1 MTLATY
7 QEILKNAE
15 RLAHQKRVEASAMK
29 LLLLHFAGLTPT
41 ELYTSLDRTMPEAN
55 RLAFE
60 TAVKRHVEDHV
71 PVQYLVGHVWFYGY
85 RFLVDD
91 RVLIPRFETE
101 ELVANVLIQYDET
114 FGKAPVDLVDV
125 GTGSG
130 CLAIALAMEEPLFN
144 VTATDISDAALAVAK
159 ENAAAIGANVS
170 FLPGDMLKPLQG
182 RKFDIL
188 VSNPPYIPAG
198 ETLADVIVGHE
209 PDVALYGGDDGLK
222 FYRIILAGA
231 SAILKPKSLIA
242 FEHGYDK
249 AAELRQIALIHF
261 PFARV
266 YTLADLQGRDRMTF
280 IVNG

>member
-7 QEILKNAE
+7 QEILKSAE

-101 ELVANVLIQYDET
+101 ELVANVLVQYDES
-114 FGKAPVDLVDV
+114 FGKQAVDLVDV

-130 CLAIALAMEEPLFN
+130 CLAITLAMEEPLFN

-231 SAILKPKSLIA
+231 SAILKPKSFLA

-249 AAELRQIALIHF
+249 AAELRELALIHF
-261 PFARV
+261 PSARV

>member
-1 MTLATY
+1 MATY
-7 QEILKNAE
+7 QEILRNAE
-15 RLAHQKRVEASAMK
+15 RHAHQKRVEASAMK
-29 LLLLHFAGLTPT
+29 LLLLHFAGLSPT
-41 ELYTSLDRTMPEAN
+41 ELYTSLDRSMPEEN
-55 RLAFE
+55 QKAFE
-60 TAVKRHVEDHV
+60 TAVMRHIEEHV

-101 ELVANVLIQYDET
+101 ELVANVLVQYDET
-114 FGKAPVDLVDV
+114 FAGQPVDLVDV

-130 CLAIALAMEEPLFN
+130 CLAITLAMEEPRLT
-144 VTATDISDAALAVAK
+144 VTATDISESALAVAK
-159 ENAAAIGANVS
+159 DNAAAIGAQIS
-170 FLPGDMLKPLQG
+170 FLSGDMLAPLQG

-198 ETLADVIVGHE
+198 EALAPVIAGHE
-209 PDVALYGGDDGLK
+209 PDVALFGGDDGLK

-231 SAILKPKSLIA
+231 AAILKPKSFLA

-249 AAELRQIALIHF
+249 AAELRKIASVHF
-261 PFARV
+261 PSARI

>member
-7 QEILKNAE
+7 QDVLRAAE
-15 RLAHQKRVEASAMK
+15 KTARSHRLEASAVK
-29 LLLLHFAGLTPT
+29 LLLLHFAGLSPT
-41 ELYTSLDRTMPEAN
+41 ELYTSLDREMPEEN
-55 RLAFE
+55 RIAFAR
-60 TAVKRHVEDHV
+60 AVDRHVLEHV

-101 ELVANVLIQYDET
+101 ELVANVLVQYDET
-114 FGKAPVDLVDV
+114 FHGKPVDLVDV

-130 CLAIALAMEEPLFN
+130 CLAIALAKEEPQIRA
-144 VTATDISDAALAVAK
+144 TATDISEEALAVAK
-159 ENAAAIGANVS
+159 ENAEANDADIE
-170 FLPGDMLKPLQG
+170 FLAGDMLSPLQG
-182 RKFDIL
+182 RKFDVL

-198 ETLADVIVGHE
+198 EELSPVIAGHE

-231 SAILKPKSLIA
+231 AKILNPTSFIA

-249 AAELRQIALIHF
+249 AAALREIARIHF
-261 PFARV
+261 PSARI
-266 YTLADLQGRDRMTF
+266 YTLADMQGRDRMTF

>member
-7 QEILKNAE
+7 QDVLRAAE
-15 RLAHQKRVEASAMK
+15 KTAHSHRLEASAVK
-29 LLLLHFAGLTPT
+29 LLLFHFAGLTPT
-41 ELYTSLDRTMPEAN
+41 ELYTSLDREMPEEN
-55 RLAFE
+55 RIAFE
-60 TAVKRHVEDHV
+60 HAVGRHVFEHV
-71 PVQYLVGHVWFYGY
+71 PVQYLIGSVRFYGY

-101 ELVANVLIQYDET
+101 ELVANVLVQYDET
-114 FGKAPVDLVDV
+114 FRGRNVDVVDV

-130 CLAIALAMEEPLFN
+130 CLAIALAKEEPAIRA
-144 VTATDISDAALAVAK
+144 TATDISEDALAVAR
-159 ENAAAIGANVS
+159 ENAAANAAEIE
-170 FLPGDMLKPLQG
+170 FLAGDMLSPLAG

-198 ETLADVIVGHE
+198 EELAPVISGHE

-231 SAILKPKSLIA
+231 AAILNPTSFIA

-249 AAELRQIALIHF
+249 AAELRRIALIHF
-261 PFARV
+261 PSARV
-266 YTLADLQGRDRMTF
+266 YTLADMQGRDRMTF

>member
-182 RKFDIL
+182 RKFDII

>member
-7 QEILKNAE
+7 QEILRNAE
-15 RLAHQKRVEASAMK
+15 RRAHQLRVEASAMK
-29 LLLLHFAGLTPT
+29 LLLLHFAGLSPT

-60 TAVKRHVEDHV
+60 TAVKRHVEEHV

-101 ELVANVLIQYDET
+101 ELVANVLVQYDET
-114 FGKAPVDLVDV
+114 FGKTPVDLVDV

-130 CLAIALAMEEPLFN
+130 CLAIALAMEEPQFN

-170 FLPGDMLKPLQG
+170 FFAGDMLEPLQG

-188 VSNPPYIPAG
+188 VSNPPYIPEG
-198 ETLADVIVGHE
+198 EAVAAVIAGHE

-231 SAILKPKSLIA
+231 AAILKPKSFLA

-249 AAELRQIALIHF
+249 AAELRKIALFHF